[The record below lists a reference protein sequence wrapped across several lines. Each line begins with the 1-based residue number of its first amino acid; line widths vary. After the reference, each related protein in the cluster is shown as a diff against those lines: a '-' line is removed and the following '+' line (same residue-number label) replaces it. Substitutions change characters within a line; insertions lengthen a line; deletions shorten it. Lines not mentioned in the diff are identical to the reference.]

1 MLITTRS
8 DTPTENRRSSPSANP
23 PEKYVPDLV
32 YSTTRSLLRIV
43 GSDDALSLLSQLVR
57 KLGGNIVPASVNEP
71 DALAIDISLGH
82 GEPIYPVAKPGSAA
96 HWLLSTYL
104 PNVVKDAQAAFEL
117 ARRAEILAKDAGI
130 DTVSGLPSHRTLS
143 RLVTRLQTGDAIV
156 AVDLDWI
163 HVIGADDVQ
172 SDQEILRAFARDLRN
187 ATRANEFCGRSS
199 GGEFVALLNDPGSDG
214 AFKLL
219 ERLQERW
226 AKRPSTM
233 PHTFSGGVATVDE
246 RGWRP
251 AIQAADRV
259 LRRCQETGNCWESAQ
274 AEDYQA

>member
-1 MLITTRS
+1 MLITSRS
-8 DTPTENRRSSPSANP
+8 DATTETRPSPSTNP

-32 YSTTRSLLRIV
+32 YTTTRSLMRV
-43 GSDDALSLLSQLVR
+43 ASSDEAISLLSGLVR
-57 KLGGNIVPASVNEP
+57 KLGGNIVPASADDPN
-71 DALAIDISLGH
+71 ALQIDISLGH
-82 GEPIYPVAKPGSAA
+82 GEPVYPVAERGSAA

-104 PNVVKDAQAAFEL
+104 PNVVKDAQAAFEMAL
-117 ARRAEILAKDAGI
+117 RAEVLAKDAGI
-130 DTVSGLPSHRTLS
+130 DAVSGLPNHRTLS

-163 HVIGADDVQ
+163 HVLGTDDVQ

-187 ATRANEFCGRSS
+187 ATRATEFCGRSS
-199 GGEFVALLNDPGSDG
+199 GGEFVALLNDPGPDG

-219 ERLQERW
+219 ERLQTRW

-233 PHTFSGGVATVDE
+233 PHTFSGGIAKVDD

-251 AIQAADRV
+251 AIQAADRA
-259 LRRCQETGNCWESAQ
+259 LRRCQETGDHWESALPD
-274 AEDYQA
+274 DYAA